1 MDGFWSDHFCCLLHF
16 KTFGLALILLPL
28 VFSLV
33 AWFIPSVFTRLF
45 GLLSTAITLVW
56 SIVAVC
62 CFQADDQLY
71 VDLGLRFVRFS
82 IDSLSFTMIL
92 LTNAVFLLV
101 FLSNFTTKIVNDNKF
116 IALALLMQFGLIGVF
131 TTNTIL
137 GFYIFWELTLLP
149 IFLILYWFGSFEKP
163 RALLQFFLY
172 TLLGSLAMLLSVI
185 GLMHAGNEIT
195 YEGLLAADLNSLGNT
210 SIILMGG
217 FLFAFAV
224 KIPLFP
230 FHTWQAETYTKAPV
244 AGTMLLSAIM
254 LKMALFGLLKWVL
267 PIFDGVATD
276 FWRWPIITLGLIG
289 VVYGAVI
296 AIRQSDIK
304 TLFAYASLSHL
315 GLIAAALMLNDY
327 DTNQIAVVQI
337 VNHSIV
343 SIGLFLAAGI
353 IEQRLGTRQLGE
365 LGGIAK
371 IAPRFGFWFAV
382 LTFISL
388 SVPFTAGFIG
398 EFFLIKAL
406 FSAHAVTGFI
416 ASTTLVLG
424 AVYMLRA
431 YQVPMFGPSKFA
443 SFQDLHWSEWLVFA
457 ILSIA
462 AIYLGLAPQCL
473 TDFVAHSLTQPT
485 H

>member
-1 MDGFWSDHFCCLLHF
+1 
-16 KTFGLALILLPL
+16 
-28 VFSLV
+28 V
-33 AWFIPSVFTRLF
+33 AWFVPSAFTRLF
-45 GLLSTAITLVW
+45 GLFATGVALVW
-56 SIVAVC
+56 SVVAVC
-62 CFQADDQLY
+62 YFQPEEQILIDF
-71 VDLGLRFVRFS
+71 GLRFVRFS
-82 IDSLSFTMIL
+82 IDSLGFTMIL

-101 FLSNFTTKIVNDNKF
+101 YLSNFTGKIVNDRKF
-116 IALALLMQFGLIGVF
+116 TALALLMQFGLLGVF

-149 IFLILYWFGSFEKP
+149 IFLILYWFGSFDKP

-172 TLLGSLAMLLSVI
+172 TLLGSLAMLLAVI
-185 GLMHAGNEIT
+185 GLMHATNQQT
-195 YEGLLAADLNSLGNT
+195 YEALLVADINALGNT
-210 SIILMGG
+210 SIWLMGG
-217 FLFAFAV
+217 FLLAFAV

-289 VVYGAVI
+289 VVYGAIV

-315 GLIAAALMLNDY
+315 GLIAAALMLHDDN
-327 DTNQIAVVQI
+327 TNQIAVVQI

-353 IEQRLGTRQLGE
+353 IEQRLGTRQMSE
-365 LGGIAK
+365 LSGIAK
-371 IAPRFGFWFAV
+371 VAPRFAFWFGV

-406 FSAHAVTGFI
+406 FNAHAVTGFI

-424 AVYMLRA
+424 AVYTLRA

-457 ILSIA
+457 ILSVA

>member
-1 MDGFWSDHFCCLLHF
+1 
-16 KTFGLALILLPL
+16 LALILLPL

>member
-1 MDGFWSDHFCCLLHF
+1 
-16 KTFGLALILLPL
+16 
-28 VFSLV
+28 
-33 AWFIPSVFTRLF
+33 
-45 GLLSTAITLVW
+45 
-56 SIVAVC
+56 
-62 CFQADDQLY
+62 
-71 VDLGLRFVRFS
+71 
-82 IDSLSFTMIL
+82 
-92 LTNAVFLLV
+92 
-101 FLSNFTTKIVNDNKF
+101 
-116 IALALLMQFGLIGVF
+116 MQFGLLGVF

-149 IFLILYWFGSFEKP
+149 IFLILYWFGSFDKP

-172 TLLGSLAMLLSVI
+172 TLLGSLAMLLAVI
-185 GLMHAGNEIT
+185 GLMHATNQQT
-195 YEGLLAADLNSLGNT
+195 YEALLVADINALGNT
-210 SIILMGG
+210 SIWLMGG
-217 FLFAFAV
+217 FLLAFAV

-289 VVYGAVI
+289 VVYGAIV

-315 GLIAAALMLNDY
+315 GLIAAALMLHDDN
-327 DTNQIAVVQI
+327 TNQIAVVQI

-353 IEQRLGTRQLGE
+353 IEQRLGTRQMSE
-365 LGGIAK
+365 LSGIAK
-371 IAPRFGFWFAV
+371 VAPRFAFWFGV

-406 FSAHAVTGFI
+406 FNAHAVTGFI
-416 ASTTLVLG
+416 ASSTLVLG
-424 AVYMLRA
+424 AVYTLRA

-457 ILSIA
+457 ILSVA

>member
-1 MDGFWSDHFCCLLHF
+1 M
-16 KTFGLALILLPL
+16 
-28 VFSLV
+28 
-33 AWFIPSVFTRLF
+33 AWFIPSAFTRLF

-62 CFQADDQLY
+62 CFHADDQLY

-457 ILSIA
+457 ILSVA

>member
-1 MDGFWSDHFCCLLHF
+1 M
-16 KTFGLALILLPL
+16 ALILLPL

-33 AWFIPSVFTRLF
+33 AWLVPSAQTRLF
-45 GLLSTAITLVW
+45 GLISTGITLAW

-62 CFQADDQLY
+62 CFKAADHML
-71 VDLGLRFVRFS
+71 VDFGIRFVRFS
-82 IDSLSFTMIL
+82 IDSLGFTMIL
-92 LTNAVFLLV
+92 LTNAVLFLV
-101 FLSNFTTKIVNDNKF
+101 FLSNFKSSITQEKRFT
-116 IALALLMQFGLIGVF
+116 ALALLMQFGLIGVF

-172 TLLGSLAMLLSVI
+172 TLLGSLAMLLAVI
-185 GLMHAGNEIT
+185 GLMHASNQQT
-195 YEGLLAADLNSLGNT
+195 YEGLLAADLNALGNT
-210 SIILMGG
+210 STILMGG

-230 FHTWQAETYTKAPV
+230 FHTWQAETYTKAPI

-254 LKMALFGLLKWVL
+254 LKMALFGLMKWVL

-296 AIRQSDIK
+296 AIKQRDIK

-315 GLIAAALMLNDY
+315 GLIAAALMLNDF
-327 DTNQIAVVQI
+327 DTNQIAVLQI

-353 IEQRLGTRQLGE
+353 IEQRLNTRNLDE

-371 IAPRFGFWFAV
+371 VAPRFAFWFAV
-382 LTFISL
+382 LTFVSL

-406 FSAHAVTGFI
+406 FSANAITGFI

-431 YQVPMFGPSKFA
+431 YQAPMFGPTKITEFA
-443 SFQDLHWSEWLVFA
+443 DLHWSELAVFA

-462 AIYLGLAPQCL
+462 AIYFGLAPQCL

>member
-1 MDGFWSDHFCCLLHF
+1 MPS
-16 KTFGLALILLPL
+16 AL
-28 VFSLV
+28 S
-33 AWFIPSVFTRLF
+33 RLF
-45 GLLSTAITLVW
+45 GLLSTAIALVW

-62 CFQADDQLY
+62 YFQPEEQILIDF
-71 VDLGLRFVRFS
+71 GLRFVRFS
-82 IDSLSFTMIL
+82 IDSLGFTMIL
-92 LTNAVFLLV
+92 LTNAVLLLV
-101 FLSNFTTKIVNDNKF
+101 FLSNFTSKIVNDNKF
-116 IALALLMQFGLIGVF
+116 TALALLMQFGLIGVF

-149 IFLILYWFGSFEKP
+149 IFLILYLFGSFEKP

-172 TLLGSLAMLLSVI
+172 TLLGSLAMLLAVI
-185 GLMHAGNEIT
+185 GLMHATNQQT
-195 YEGLLAADLNSLGNT
+195 YEALLVADINALGNT
-210 SIILMGG
+210 SIWLMGG

-289 VVYGAVI
+289 VVYGAII

-327 DTNQIAVVQI
+327 HTNQIAVVQI

-353 IEQRLGTRQLGE
+353 IEQRLGTRQLSE

-371 IAPRFGFWFAV
+371 IAPRFAFWFAV
-382 LTFISL
+382 LTFVSL

-406 FSAHAVTGFI
+406 FSAHAVAGFI

-431 YQVPMFGPSKFA
+431 YQAPMFGPTKFA
-443 SFQDLHWSEWLVFA
+443 AFQDLHWSEFVVFA
-457 ILSIA
+457 ILSVA

>member
-1 MDGFWSDHFCCLLHF
+1 M
-16 KTFGLALILLPL
+16 
-28 VFSLV
+28 
-33 AWFIPSVFTRLF
+33 AWFVPSAFTRLF
-45 GLLSTAITLVW
+45 GLFATGVALVW
-56 SIVAVC
+56 SVVAVC
-62 CFQADDQLY
+62 YFQPEEQILIDF
-71 VDLGLRFVRFS
+71 GLRFVRFS
-82 IDSLSFTMIL
+82 IDSLGFTMIL

-101 FLSNFTTKIVNDNKF
+101 YLSNFTGKIVNDRKF
-116 IALALLMQFGLIGVF
+116 TALALLMQFGLLGVF

-149 IFLILYWFGSFEKP
+149 IFLILYWFGSFDKP

-172 TLLGSLAMLLSVI
+172 TLLGSLAMLLAVI
-185 GLMHAGNEIT
+185 GLMHATNQQT
-195 YEGLLAADLNSLGNT
+195 YEALLVADINALGNT
-210 SIILMGG
+210 SIWLMGG
-217 FLFAFAV
+217 FLLAFAV

-289 VVYGAVI
+289 VVYGAIV

-315 GLIAAALMLNDY
+315 GLIAAALMLHDDN
-327 DTNQIAVVQI
+327 TNQIAVVQI

-353 IEQRLGTRQLGE
+353 IEQRLGTRQMSE
-365 LGGIAK
+365 LSGIAK
-371 IAPRFGFWFAV
+371 VAPRFAFWFGV

-406 FSAHAVTGFI
+406 FNAHAVTGFI

-424 AVYMLRA
+424 AVYTLRA

-457 ILSIA
+457 ILSVA

>member
-1 MDGFWSDHFCCLLHF
+1 
-16 KTFGLALILLPL
+16 
-28 VFSLV
+28 
-33 AWFIPSVFTRLF
+33 
-45 GLLSTAITLVW
+45 
-56 SIVAVC
+56 
-62 CFQADDQLY
+62 
-71 VDLGLRFVRFS
+71 
-82 IDSLSFTMIL
+82 
-92 LTNAVFLLV
+92 
-101 FLSNFTTKIVNDNKF
+101 
-116 IALALLMQFGLIGVF
+116 
-131 TTNTIL
+131 
-137 GFYIFWELTLLP
+137 
-149 IFLILYWFGSFEKP
+149 
-163 RALLQFFLY
+163 LY

-230 FHTWQAETYTKAPV
+230 FHTWQAETYTKAPM

-337 VNHSIV
+337 INHSIV

-353 IEQRLGTRQLGE
+353 IEQRLGTRELSE
-365 LGGIAK
+365 LGGLAK

-457 ILSIA
+457 ILSVA

>member
-1 MDGFWSDHFCCLLHF
+1 M
-16 KTFGLALILLPL
+16 ALILLPL
-28 VFSLV
+28 IFGLV
-33 AWFIPSVFTRLF
+33 AWFIPSTFTRLF
-45 GLLSTAITLVW
+45 GLLSTAIALVW

-62 CFQADDQLY
+62 YFQPEEQIGIDF
-71 VDLGLRFVRFS
+71 GLRFVRFS
-82 IDSLSFTMIL
+82 IDSLGFTMIL
-92 LTNAVFLLV
+92 LTNAVLFLV

-116 IALALLMQFGLIGVF
+116 TALALLMQFGLIGVF

-149 IFLILYWFGSFEKP
+149 IFLILYLFGSFEKP

-172 TLLGSLAMLLSVI
+172 TLLGSLAMLLAVI
-185 GLMHAGNEIT
+185 GLMHATNQQT
-195 YEGLLAADLNSLGNT
+195 YEALLVADINSLGDT
-210 SIILMGG
+210 SILLMGG

-267 PIFDGVATD
+267 PIFSGVATD

-315 GLIAAALMLNDY
+315 GLIAAAIMLNNY
-327 DTNQIAVVQI
+327 STNQIAVVQI

-353 IEQRLGTRQLGE
+353 IEQRLGTRQLSG
-365 LGGIAK
+365 LGGLAK
-371 IAPRFGFWFAV
+371 IAPRFAFWFAV

-406 FSAHAVTGFI
+406 FSAHAFTGFI

-431 YQVPMFGPSKFA
+431 YQVPMFGPTKFA
-443 SFQDLHWSEWLVFA
+443 SFQDLHWSELVVFA
-457 ILSIA
+457 ILSVA

>member
-1 MDGFWSDHFCCLLHF
+1 M
-16 KTFGLALILLPL
+16 ALILLPL

-33 AWFIPSVFTRLF
+33 AWFIPSNITRIF
-45 GLLSTAITLVW
+45 GLIASAVTLAW
-56 SIVAVC
+56 SGVAVC
-62 CFQADDQLY
+62 YFEPSEHLLIDF
-71 VDLGLRFVRFS
+71 GLRFVRFS
-82 IDSLSFTMIL
+82 IDSLGFTMLL
-92 LTNAVFLLV
+92 LTNAVIFLV
-101 FLSNFTTKIVNDNKF
+101 FLSNFKRSITNEKRFT
-116 IALALLMQFGLIGVF
+116 ALAFLMQFGLLGVF

-149 IFLILYWFGSFEKP
+149 IFLILYWFGSFDKP

-185 GLMHAGNEIT
+185 GLMHATNQQT
-195 YEGLLAADLNSLGNT
+195 YEALLAADLSSLGNT
-210 SIILMGG
+210 SIFLMGG
-217 FLFAFAV
+217 FLLAFAV

-230 FHTWQAETYTKAPV
+230 FHTWQAETYTKAPI

-276 FWRWPIITLGLIG
+276 FWRWPIITLGIIG
-289 VVYGAVI
+289 VIYGAVV
-296 AIRQSDIK
+296 AIRQQDLK

-315 GLIAAALMLNDY
+315 GLIAAALMLNNF

-353 IEQRLGTRQLGE
+353 IEQRIGTRELGQ

-371 IAPRFGFWFAV
+371 VAPRFAFWFAV
-382 LTFISL
+382 LTFVSL

-406 FSAHAVTGFI
+406 FSANALSGFL

-424 AVYMLRA
+424 AVYMLKA
-431 YQVPMFGPSKFA
+431 YQAPMFGPTINATFE
-443 SFQDLHWSEWLVFA
+443 DLHWSEIAVFA

-462 AIYLGLAPQCL
+462 AIYFGLAPQCL

>member
-1 MDGFWSDHFCCLLHF
+1 MPS
-16 KTFGLALILLPL
+16 A
-28 VFSLV
+28 FS
-33 AWFIPSVFTRLF
+33 RLF

-62 CFQADDQLY
+62 YFQPEEQILIDF
-71 VDLGLRFVRFS
+71 GLRFVRFS
-82 IDSLSFTMIL
+82 IDSLGFTMIL
-92 LTNAVFLLV
+92 LTNAVLLLV
-101 FLSNFTTKIVNDNKF
+101 FLSNFTSKIVNDNKF
-116 IALALLMQFGLIGVF
+116 TALALLMQFGLIGVF

-149 IFLILYWFGSFEKP
+149 IFLILYLFGSFEKP

-172 TLLGSLAMLLSVI
+172 TLLGSLAMLLAVI
-185 GLMHAGNEIT
+185 GLMHATNQQT
-195 YEGLLAADLNSLGNT
+195 YEALLVADINALGNT
-210 SIILMGG
+210 SIWLMGG

-289 VVYGAVI
+289 VVYGAII

-327 DTNQIAVVQI
+327 HTNQIAVVQI

-353 IEQRLGTRQLGE
+353 IEQRLGTRQLSE

-371 IAPRFGFWFAV
+371 IAPRFAFWFAV

-406 FSAHAVTGFI
+406 FSAHAVAGFI

-431 YQVPMFGPSKFA
+431 YQAPMFGPTKFA
-443 SFQDLHWSEWLVFA
+443 SFQDLHWSEFLVFA
-457 ILSIA
+457 ILSVA

>member
-1 MDGFWSDHFCCLLHF
+1 M
-16 KTFGLALILLPL
+16 
-28 VFSLV
+28 
-33 AWFIPSVFTRLF
+33 PSAFTRLF

-62 CFQADDQLY
+62 YFQPEEQILIDF
-71 VDLGLRFVRFS
+71 GLRFVRFS
-82 IDSLSFTMIL
+82 IDSLGFTMIL
-92 LTNAVFLLV
+92 LTNAVLLLV
-101 FLSNFTTKIVNDNKF
+101 FLSNFTSKIVNDNKF
-116 IALALLMQFGLIGVF
+116 TALALLMQFGLIGVF

-149 IFLILYWFGSFEKP
+149 IFLILYLFGSFEKP

-172 TLLGSLAMLLSVI
+172 TLLGSLAMLLAVI
-185 GLMHAGNEIT
+185 GLMHATNQQT
-195 YEGLLAADLNSLGNT
+195 YEALLVADINALGNT
-210 SIILMGG
+210 SIWLMGG

-289 VVYGAVI
+289 VVYGAII

-327 DTNQIAVVQI
+327 NTNQIAVVQI

-353 IEQRLGTRQLGE
+353 IEQRLGTRQLSE

-371 IAPRFGFWFAV
+371 IAPRFAFWFAV

-406 FSAHAVTGFI
+406 FSAHAVAGFI

-431 YQVPMFGPSKFA
+431 YQAPMFGPTKFA
-443 SFQDLHWSEWLVFA
+443 AFQDLHWSEFVVFA
-457 ILSIA
+457 ILSVA

>member
-1 MDGFWSDHFCCLLHF
+1 
-16 KTFGLALILLPL
+16 LALILLPL
-28 VFSLV
+28 VFSLL
-33 AWFIPSVFTRLF
+33 AWFIPSAFTRLF
-45 GLLSTAITLVW
+45 GLLATGLTLAW
-56 SIVAVC
+56 SFVAVC
-62 CFQADDQLY
+62 YFQPGEQILI
-71 VDLGLRFVRFS
+71 DLGLRFVRFS
-82 IDSLSFTMIL
+82 IDSLGFTMIL
-92 LTNAVFLLV
+92 LTNAVFFLV
-101 FLSNFTTKIVNDNKF
+101 FLSNFTGKLANDNKF
-116 IALALLMQFGLIGVF
+116 AALALLMQFGLLGVF

-172 TLLGSLAMLLSVI
+172 TLFGSLAMLLSVI
-185 GLMHAGNEIT
+185 GLMHATNQIT
-195 YEGLLAADLNSLGNT
+195 YEALLVADINALGNT
-210 SIILMGG
+210 SIWLMGG

-267 PIFDGVATD
+267 PIFDGIAAD

-353 IEQRLGTRQLGE
+353 IEQRLGTRELSE
-365 LGGIAK
+365 LGGLAK

-382 LTFISL
+382 LTFVSL

-406 FSAHAVTGFI
+406 FSANALTGFL

-431 YQVPMFGPSKFA
+431 YQAPMFGPSKFS
-443 SFQDLHWSEWLVFA
+443 SFQDLHWSEITVFA

>member
-1 MDGFWSDHFCCLLHF
+1 M
-16 KTFGLALILLPL
+16 
-28 VFSLV
+28 
-33 AWFIPSVFTRLF
+33 PSAFTRLF

-62 CFQADDQLY
+62 YFQPEEQILIDF
-71 VDLGLRFVRFS
+71 GLRFVRFS
-82 IDSLSFTMIL
+82 IDSLGFTMIL
-92 LTNAVFLLV
+92 LTNAVLLLV
-101 FLSNFTTKIVNDNKF
+101 FLSNFTSKIVNDNKF
-116 IALALLMQFGLIGVF
+116 TALALLMQFGLIGVF

-149 IFLILYWFGSFEKP
+149 IFLILYLFGSFEKP

-172 TLLGSLAMLLSVI
+172 TLLGSLAMLLAVI
-185 GLMHAGNEIT
+185 GLMHATNQQT
-195 YEGLLAADLNSLGNT
+195 YEALLVADINALGNT
-210 SIILMGG
+210 SIWLMGG

-289 VVYGAVI
+289 VVYGAII

-327 DTNQIAVVQI
+327 NTNQIAVVQI

-353 IEQRLGTRQLGE
+353 IEQRLGTRQLSE

-371 IAPRFGFWFAV
+371 IAPRFAFWFAV
-382 LTFISL
+382 LTFVSL

-406 FSAHAVTGFI
+406 FSAHAVAGFI

-431 YQVPMFGPSKFA
+431 YQAPMFGPTKFA
-443 SFQDLHWSEWLVFA
+443 SFQDLHWSEFVVFA
-457 ILSIA
+457 ILSVA

>member
-1 MDGFWSDHFCCLLHF
+1 M
-16 KTFGLALILLPL
+16 
-28 VFSLV
+28 
-33 AWFIPSVFTRLF
+33 AWFVPSAFTRLF
-45 GLLSTAITLVW
+45 GLFATGVALVW
-56 SIVAVC
+56 SVVAVC
-62 CFQADDQLY
+62 YFQPEEQILIDF
-71 VDLGLRFVRFS
+71 GLRFVRFS
-82 IDSLSFTMIL
+82 IDSLGFTMIL

-101 FLSNFTTKIVNDNKF
+101 YLSNFTGKIVNDRKF
-116 IALALLMQFGLIGVF
+116 TALALLMQFGLLGVF

-149 IFLILYWFGSFEKP
+149 IFLILYWFGSFDKP

-172 TLLGSLAMLLSVI
+172 TLLGSLAMLLAVI
-185 GLMHAGNEIT
+185 GLMHATNQQT
-195 YEGLLAADLNSLGNT
+195 YEALLVADINALGNT
-210 SIILMGG
+210 SIWLMGG
-217 FLFAFAV
+217 FLLAFAV

-289 VVYGAVI
+289 VVYGAIV

-315 GLIAAALMLNDY
+315 GLIAAALMLHDDN
-327 DTNQIAVVQI
+327 TNQIAVVQI

-353 IEQRLGTRQLGE
+353 IEQRLGTRQMSE
-365 LGGIAK
+365 LSGIAK
-371 IAPRFGFWFAV
+371 VAPRFAFWFGV

-406 FSAHAVTGFI
+406 FNAHAVTGFI
-416 ASTTLVLG
+416 ASSTLVLG
-424 AVYMLRA
+424 AVYTLRA

-457 ILSIA
+457 ILSVA

>member
-1 MDGFWSDHFCCLLHF
+1 
-16 KTFGLALILLPL
+16 
-28 VFSLV
+28 V
-33 AWFIPSVFTRLF
+33 AWFIPSAFTRLF

-62 CFQADDQLY
+62 YFKADDHIYL
-71 VDLGLRFVRFS
+71 DFGLRFVRFS
-82 IDSLSFTMIL
+82 LDSLSFTMIL

-101 FLSNFTTKIVNDNKF
+101 FLSNFTIKIINDNKF

-185 GLMHAGNEIT
+185 GLIHTGNEIT
-195 YEGLLAADLNSLGNT
+195 YEGLLAADLNTLGNT
-210 SIILMGG
+210 STILMGG

-230 FHTWQAETYTKAPV
+230 FHTWQAEAYTKAPV

-353 IEQRLGTRQLGE
+353 IEQRLGTRQLSE

-457 ILSIA
+457 ILSVA

>member
-1 MDGFWSDHFCCLLHF
+1 M
-16 KTFGLALILLPL
+16 ALILLPL
-28 VFSLV
+28 ILSLV
-33 AWFIPSVFTRLF
+33 AWFVPSSFTRIF
-45 GLLSTAITLVW
+45 GILATLVTLVW
-56 SIVAVC
+56 SIIELGYY
-62 CFQADDQLY
+62 DSSNPTL
-71 VDLGLRFVRFS
+71 VDFNLSIRILRFS
-82 IDSLSFTMIL
+82 IDSLGFTMLI
-92 LTNAVFLLV
+92 LTNVVMLLV
-101 FLSNFTTKIVNDNKF
+101 LLSQYTTKIVHDPKF
-116 IALALLMQFGLIGVF
+116 TALTLLMQFGLVGVF
-131 TTNTIL
+131 TTQTIL
-137 GFYIFWELTLLP
+137 GFYLFWELTLLP

-172 TLLGSLAMLLSVI
+172 TLLGSLAMLLAVI
-185 GLMHAGNEIT
+185 GLMHATNQQT
-195 YEGLLAADLNSLGNT
+195 YEGLLAADVNALGNT
-210 SIILMGG
+210 SIILMAG
-217 FLFAFAV
+217 FLLAFAV

-230 FHTWQAETYTKAPV
+230 FHTWQAETYTKAPI
-244 AGTMLLSAIM
+244 AGTILLSAIM

-276 FWRWPIITLGLIG
+276 FWRWPIITLGIIG

-296 AIRQSDIK
+296 ALRQNDIK

-315 GLIAAALMLNDY
+315 GLIAAAIMLNDPQ
-327 DTNQIAVVQI
+327 TNQIAVVQI

-353 IEQRLGTRQLGE
+353 IEQRTGTRQLSE

-371 IAPRFGFWFAV
+371 VAPRFAFWFAV

-406 FSAHAVTGFI
+406 FSSHALTGII
-416 ASTTLVLG
+416 ASSTLIL
-424 AVYMLRA
+424 AAIYMLRA
-431 YQVPMFGPSKFA
+431 YQTPMFGPTKIA
-443 SFQDLHWSEWLVFA
+443 VFQDIHWSEILVFV

-462 AIYLGLAPQCL
+462 AIYIGLAPQCL
-473 TDFVAHSLTQPT
+473 TDFVANSLTQPT

>member
-1 MDGFWSDHFCCLLHF
+1 M
-16 KTFGLALILLPL
+16 ALILLPL

-210 SIILMGG
+210 SVILMGG

>member
-1 MDGFWSDHFCCLLHF
+1 M
-16 KTFGLALILLPL
+16 
-28 VFSLV
+28 
-33 AWFIPSVFTRLF
+33 AWFIPSAFTRLF

-62 CFQADDQLY
+62 CFHADDQLY

-82 IDSLSFTMIL
+82 IDSLSFAMIL

-353 IEQRLGTRQLGE
+353 IEQRLGTRLA
-365 LGGIAK
+365 LGGDQVGQRHRGLEPLLIQAL
-371 IAPRFGFWFAV
+371 RGLV
-382 LTFISL
+382 GLTHLGDADITLYHDDRGQRHHGEQKRVADGQTGQPSPDGANQPTRHHQRHRLLAIVRLAEL
-388 SVPFTAGFIG
+388 SRC
-398 EFFLIKAL
+398 KAIQL
-406 FSAHAVTGFI
+406 SI
-416 ASTTLVLG
+416 G
-424 AVYMLRA
+424 AVIARYHCGRHQQPEGLRQHGKRA
-431 YQVPMFGPSKFA
+431 QGCGQQS
-443 SFQDLHWSEWLVFA
+443 H
-457 ILSIA
+457 
-462 AIYLGLAPQCL
+462 
-473 TDFVAHSLTQPT
+473 
-485 H
+485 

>member
-1 MDGFWSDHFCCLLHF
+1 
-16 KTFGLALILLPL
+16 
-28 VFSLV
+28 V
-33 AWFIPSVFTRLF
+33 AWFVPSAFARLF
-45 GLLSTAITLVW
+45 GLLSTAIALVW

-62 CFQADDQLY
+62 YFQPEEHILIDF
-71 VDLGLRFVRFS
+71 GLRFVRFS
-82 IDSLSFTMIL
+82 IDSLGFTMIL
-92 LTNAVFLLV
+92 LTNAVLFLV

-116 IALALLMQFGLIGVF
+116 TALALLMQFGLIGVF

-172 TLLGSLAMLLSVI
+172 TLLGSLAMLLAVI
-185 GLMHAGNEIT
+185 GLMHATNQQT
-195 YEGLLAADLNSLGNT
+195 YEALLVADINALGNT
-210 SIILMGG
+210 SIWLMGG

-230 FHTWQAETYTKAPV
+230 FHTWQAETYTKGPV

-353 IEQRLGTRQLGE
+353 IEQRLGTRQLSE

-371 IAPRFGFWFAV
+371 IAPLFGFWFAV

-406 FSAHAVTGFI
+406 FSANAVTGFI

-431 YQVPMFGPSKFA
+431 YQVPMFGPTKFA
-443 SFQDLHWSEWLVFA
+443 SFQDLHWSEFVVFA
-457 ILSIA
+457 ILSVA

>member
-1 MDGFWSDHFCCLLHF
+1 
-16 KTFGLALILLPL
+16 
-28 VFSLV
+28 
-33 AWFIPSVFTRLF
+33 
-45 GLLSTAITLVW
+45 
-56 SIVAVC
+56 
-62 CFQADDQLY
+62 
-71 VDLGLRFVRFS
+71 
-82 IDSLSFTMIL
+82 
-92 LTNAVFLLV
+92 
-101 FLSNFTTKIVNDNKF
+101 
-116 IALALLMQFGLIGVF
+116 
-131 TTNTIL
+131 
-137 GFYIFWELTLLP
+137 
-149 IFLILYWFGSFEKP
+149 
-163 RALLQFFLY
+163 
-172 TLLGSLAMLLSVI
+172 MLLAVI
-185 GLMHAGNEIT
+185 GLMHASNQQT
-195 YEGLLAADLNSLGNT
+195 YEGLLAADLNALGNT
-210 SIILMGG
+210 STILMGG

-230 FHTWQAETYTKAPV
+230 FHTWQADTYTKAPI

-254 LKMALFGLLKWVL
+254 LKMALFGLMKWVL

-296 AIRQSDIK
+296 AIKQRDIK

-315 GLIAAALMLNDY
+315 GLIAAALMLNDF
-327 DTNQIAVVQI
+327 DTNQIAVLQI

-353 IEQRLGTRQLGE
+353 IEQRLNTRNLDE

-371 IAPRFGFWFAV
+371 VAPRFAFWFAV
-382 LTFISL
+382 LTFVSL

-406 FSAHAVTGFI
+406 FSANAITGFI

-431 YQVPMFGPSKFA
+431 YQAPMFGPTKITEFA
-443 SFQDLHWSEWLVFA
+443 DLHWSELAVFA

-462 AIYLGLAPQCL
+462 AIYFGLAPQCL

>member
-1 MDGFWSDHFCCLLHF
+1 
-16 KTFGLALILLPL
+16 
-28 VFSLV
+28 V
-33 AWFIPSVFTRLF
+33 AWFIPSAFTRLF

-62 CFQADDQLY
+62 CFHADDQLY

-230 FHTWQAETYTKAPV
+230 FHTWQAETYTKAPM

-304 TLFAYASLSHL
+304 TLFTYASLSHL

-457 ILSIA
+457 ILSVA

>member
-1 MDGFWSDHFCCLLHF
+1 M
-16 KTFGLALILLPL
+16 
-28 VFSLV
+28 
-33 AWFIPSVFTRLF
+33 AWFVPSAFTRLF
-45 GLLSTAITLVW
+45 GLFATGVALVW
-56 SIVAVC
+56 SVVAVC
-62 CFQADDQLY
+62 YFQPEEQILIDF
-71 VDLGLRFVRFS
+71 GLRFVRFS
-82 IDSLSFTMIL
+82 IDSLGFTMIL

-101 FLSNFTTKIVNDNKF
+101 YLSNFTGKIVNDRKF
-116 IALALLMQFGLIGVF
+116 TALALLMQFGLLGVF

-149 IFLILYWFGSFEKP
+149 IFLILYWFGSFDKP

-172 TLLGSLAMLLSVI
+172 TLLGSLAMLLAVI
-185 GLMHAGNEIT
+185 GLMHATNQQT
-195 YEGLLAADLNSLGNT
+195 YEALLVADINALGNT
-210 SIILMGG
+210 SIWLMGG
-217 FLFAFAV
+217 FLLAFAV

-289 VVYGAVI
+289 VVYGAIV

-315 GLIAAALMLNDY
+315 GLIAAALMLHDDN
-327 DTNQIAVVQI
+327 TNQIAVVQI

-353 IEQRLGTRQLGE
+353 IEQRLGTRQMSE
-365 LGGIAK
+365 LSGIAK
-371 IAPRFGFWFAV
+371 VAPRFAFWFGV

-406 FSAHAVTGFI
+406 FNAHAVTGFI

-424 AVYMLRA
+424 AVYTLRA

-443 SFQDLHWSEWLVFA
+443 SFQDLNWSEWLVFA
-457 ILSIA
+457 ILSVA